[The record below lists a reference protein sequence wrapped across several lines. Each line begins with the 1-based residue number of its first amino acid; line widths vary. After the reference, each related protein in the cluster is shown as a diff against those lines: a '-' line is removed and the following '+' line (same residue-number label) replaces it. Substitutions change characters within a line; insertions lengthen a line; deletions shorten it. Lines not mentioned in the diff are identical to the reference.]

1 MNEKGVR
8 GGIENFPALAGSER
22 RGKSFP
28 SAVHNLMRKGNERR
42 WGESDV
48 SVVVFYQDN
57 NGFITPSELSHMMV
71 TLGHELD
78 PEEITEMIHEADMD
92 DDGKIR

>member
-1 MNEKGVR
+1 
-8 GGIENFPALAGSER
+8 
-22 RGKSFP
+22 
-28 SAVHNLMRKGNERR
+28 MRKGNERR

>member
-1 MNEKGVR
+1 M
-8 GGIENFPALAGSER
+8 
-22 RGKSFP
+22 
-28 SAVHNLMRKGNERR
+28 
-42 WGESDV
+42 GETDV
-48 SVVVFYQDN
+48 SVVVLHQDN